1 MQQITIGTN
10 VKFESFSSPKK
21 EITGVVFKIF
31 TSKKDNKQYCQL
43 KVEGKLISKQLNKVT
58 IL

>member
-10 VKFESFSSPKK
+10 VKFESFSNPKK
-21 EITGVVFKIF
+21 EITGVVSKIF

-58 IL
+58 VL